1 MKRHFANMVFALI
14 LAAYTVYAAL
24 DTFVIVRVLTP
35 DTLPTATAEA
45 STAPTEAPTTVPTA
59 TESPAEQ
66 ATTAPISADTEY
78 HDDQIDIVLTT
89 MRVENTTVYVADV
102 QIADISLLKTAL
114 AGNTYAR
121 NLTETTSVQAAN
133 AGAILAINGDYYG
146 AQERGYVLRNGV
158 LYRASAQSGTDALV
172 IGADGNFRIIT
183 EGETSADT
191 LVREGAWQVLTF
203 GPALIN
209 GGQVTVSSSDEVGRA
224 MTSNPRTAIGQI
236 SEGHYLLVVSD
247 GRTKE
252 SAGLSLRQLAEL
264 MQSLG
269 AQVAYNL
276 DGGGSSTMV
285 FQGRVVSIITEG
297 ETSADTLVREGAW
310 QVLTFGPALI
320 NGGQVTVSSS
330 DEVGRAMTSNPRTA
344 IGQISEGH
352 YLLVVS
358 DGRTKE
364 SAGLSLRQLAELM
377 QSLGAQVAYNLDGG
391 GSSTMV
397 FQGRVVNNP
406 TTNGRSIRERS
417 VSDIVYIGY

>member
-59 TESPAEQ
+59 TEQ
-66 ATTAPISADTEY
+66 AATVPISTDTEY

-172 IGADGNFRIIT
+172 IGADGSFRIIN

-209 GGQVTVSSSDEVGRA
+209 GGQVTVSSSDEIGRA

-252 SAGLSLRQLAEL
+252 STGLSLRQLAEL

-269 AQVAYNL
+269 AQ
-276 DGGGSSTMV
+276 
-285 FQGRVVSIITEG
+285 I
-297 ETSADTLVREGAW
+297 
-310 QVLTFGPALI
+310 
-320 NGGQVTVSSS
+320 
-330 DEVGRAMTSNPRTA
+330 
-344 IGQISEGH
+344 
-352 YLLVVS
+352 
-358 DGRTKE
+358 
-364 SAGLSLRQLAELM
+364 
-377 QSLGAQVAYNLDGG
+377 AYNLDGG

-406 TTNGRSIRERS
+406 TTNGRSLRERS

>member
-35 DTLPTATAEA
+35 DTLPTATVEA
-45 STAPTEAPTTVPTA
+45 STAPTA
-59 TESPAEQ
+59 TEPPAEQ
-66 ATTAPISADTEY
+66 ATTAPISTDTEY

-203 GPALIN
+203 GPALVKD
-209 GGQVTVSSSDEVGRA
+209 GQVTVSSSDEVGRA

-236 SEGHYLLVVSD
+236 SKGHYLLVVSD

-269 AQVAYNL
+269 AQ
-276 DGGGSSTMV
+276 
-285 FQGRVVSIITEG
+285 I
-297 ETSADTLVREGAW
+297 
-310 QVLTFGPALI
+310 
-320 NGGQVTVSSS
+320 
-330 DEVGRAMTSNPRTA
+330 
-344 IGQISEGH
+344 
-352 YLLVVS
+352 
-358 DGRTKE
+358 
-364 SAGLSLRQLAELM
+364 
-377 QSLGAQVAYNLDGG
+377 AYNLDGG

>member
-14 LAAYTVYAAL
+14 LIAYTVYAAL

-45 STAPTEAPTTVPTA
+45 STAPTA

-66 ATTAPISADTEY
+66 TTTAPVSTDTEY

-102 QIADISLLKTAL
+102 QLADISLLKTAL

-172 IGADGNFRIIT
+172 IGADGNFRIIN

-209 GGQVTVSSSDEVGRA
+209 GRQVTVSSSDEVGRA

-252 SAGLSLRQLAEL
+252 STGLSLRQLAEL

-269 AQVAYNL
+269 AQ
-276 DGGGSSTMV
+276 
-285 FQGRVVSIITEG
+285 I
-297 ETSADTLVREGAW
+297 
-310 QVLTFGPALI
+310 
-320 NGGQVTVSSS
+320 
-330 DEVGRAMTSNPRTA
+330 
-344 IGQISEGH
+344 
-352 YLLVVS
+352 
-358 DGRTKE
+358 
-364 SAGLSLRQLAELM
+364 
-377 QSLGAQVAYNLDGG
+377 AYNLDGG

-397 FQGRVVNNP
+397 FQGRVVNSP

>member
-1 MKRHFANMVFALI
+1 MKRHFASMVFALI

-35 DTLPTATAEA
+35 DTLPTATVEA
-45 STAPTEAPTTVPTA
+45 STAPTA
-59 TESPAEQ
+59 TEPPAEQ
-66 ATTAPISADTEY
+66 ATTAPISTDTEY

-133 AGAILAINGDYYG
+133 TGAILAINGDYYG

-172 IGADGNFRIIT
+172 IGADGNFRIIN

-269 AQVAYNL
+269 AQIAYNL
-276 DGGGSSTMV
+276 DGGSSCT
-285 FQGRVVSIITEG
+285 VVLNNEK
-297 ETSADTLVREGAW
+297 
-310 QVLTFGPALI
+310 I
-320 NGGQVTVSSS
+320 NSPSNPKRR
-330 DEVGRAMTSNPRTA
+330 EVGDCIYFATLIPN
-344 IGQISEGH
+344 E
-352 YLLVVS
+352 
-358 DGRTKE
+358 
-364 SAGLSLRQLAELM
+364 
-377 QSLGAQVAYNLDGG
+377 
-391 GSSTMV
+391 
-397 FQGRVVNNP
+397 
-406 TTNGRSIRERS
+406 
-417 VSDIVYIGY
+417 

>member
-45 STAPTEAPTTVPTA
+45 STAPTEAPTT
-59 TESPAEQ
+59 
-66 ATTAPISADTEY
+66 APISTDTEY

-89 MRVENTTVYVADV
+89 MRVEDTTVYVADV
-102 QIADISLLKTAL
+102 QLADISLLKTAL
-114 AGNTYAR
+114 PGNTYAR

-252 SAGLSLRQLAEL
+252 STGLSLRQLAEL

-269 AQVAYNL
+269 AQ
-276 DGGGSSTMV
+276 
-285 FQGRVVSIITEG
+285 I
-297 ETSADTLVREGAW
+297 
-310 QVLTFGPALI
+310 
-320 NGGQVTVSSS
+320 
-330 DEVGRAMTSNPRTA
+330 
-344 IGQISEGH
+344 
-352 YLLVVS
+352 
-358 DGRTKE
+358 
-364 SAGLSLRQLAELM
+364 
-377 QSLGAQVAYNLDGG
+377 AYNLDGG

>member
-45 STAPTEAPTTVPTA
+45 STAPTEAPTT
-59 TESPAEQ
+59 
-66 ATTAPISADTEY
+66 APISTDTEY

-89 MRVENTTVYVADV
+89 MRVENTTVYIADV
-102 QIADISLLKTAL
+102 QIADIFLLKTAL

-133 AGAILAINGDYYG
+133 TGAILAINGDYYG

-236 SEGHYLLVVSD
+236 SEGHYLLVASD

-252 SAGLSLRQLAEL
+252 STGLSLRQLAEL

-269 AQVAYNL
+269 AQ
-276 DGGGSSTMV
+276 
-285 FQGRVVSIITEG
+285 I
-297 ETSADTLVREGAW
+297 
-310 QVLTFGPALI
+310 
-320 NGGQVTVSSS
+320 
-330 DEVGRAMTSNPRTA
+330 
-344 IGQISEGH
+344 
-352 YLLVVS
+352 
-358 DGRTKE
+358 
-364 SAGLSLRQLAELM
+364 
-377 QSLGAQVAYNLDGG
+377 AYNLDGG

>member
-45 STAPTEAPTTVPTA
+45 STAPTA
-59 TESPAEQ
+59 TEPPAEQ

-252 SAGLSLRQLAEL
+252 STGLSLRQLAEL

-269 AQVAYNL
+269 AQ
-276 DGGGSSTMV
+276 
-285 FQGRVVSIITEG
+285 I
-297 ETSADTLVREGAW
+297 
-310 QVLTFGPALI
+310 
-320 NGGQVTVSSS
+320 
-330 DEVGRAMTSNPRTA
+330 
-344 IGQISEGH
+344 
-352 YLLVVS
+352 
-358 DGRTKE
+358 
-364 SAGLSLRQLAELM
+364 
-377 QSLGAQVAYNLDGG
+377 AYNLDGG

>member
-14 LAAYTVYAAL
+14 LAAYTVYAVL

-45 STAPTEAPTTVPTA
+45 STAPTEAPTAAPTA

-66 ATTAPISADTEY
+66 ATTAPISTDTEY

-203 GPALIN
+203 GPALVKD
-209 GGQVTVSSSDEVGRA
+209 GQVTVSSSDEVGRA

-236 SEGHYLLVVSD
+236 SEGH
-247 GRTKE
+247 
-252 SAGLSLRQLAEL
+252 
-264 MQSLG
+264 
-269 AQVAYNL
+269 
-276 DGGGSSTMV
+276 
-285 FQGRVVSIITEG
+285 
-297 ETSADTLVREGAW
+297 
-310 QVLTFGPALI
+310 
-320 NGGQVTVSSS
+320 
-330 DEVGRAMTSNPRTA
+330 
-344 IGQISEGH
+344 H

-364 SAGLSLRQLAELM
+364 SNGLSLRQLAELM

>member
-1 MKRHFANMVFALI
+1 MKRHFASMVFALI

-35 DTLPTATAEA
+35 DTLPTATVEA
-45 STAPTEAPTTVPTA
+45 STAPTA
-59 TESPAEQ
+59 TEPPAEQ
-66 ATTAPISADTEY
+66 ATTAPISTDTEY

-269 AQVAYNL
+269 AQ
-276 DGGGSSTMV
+276 
-285 FQGRVVSIITEG
+285 I
-297 ETSADTLVREGAW
+297 
-310 QVLTFGPALI
+310 
-320 NGGQVTVSSS
+320 
-330 DEVGRAMTSNPRTA
+330 
-344 IGQISEGH
+344 
-352 YLLVVS
+352 
-358 DGRTKE
+358 
-364 SAGLSLRQLAELM
+364 
-377 QSLGAQVAYNLDGG
+377 AYNLDGG

>member
-1 MKRHFANMVFALI
+1 MKRHFASMVFALI

-35 DTLPTATAEA
+35 DTLPTATVEA
-45 STAPTEAPTTVPTA
+45 STAPTA
-59 TESPAEQ
+59 TEPPAEQ
-66 ATTAPISADTEY
+66 ATTAPISTDTEY

-172 IGADGNFRIIT
+172 IGADGNFRIIN
-183 EGETSADT
+183 ESETSADT

-203 GPALIN
+203 GPALIKD
-209 GGQVTVSSSDEVGRA
+209 GQVTVSSSDEVGRA

-247 GRTKE
+247 GRTEE

-269 AQVAYNL
+269 AQIAYNL
-276 DGGGSSTMV
+276 DGGGSST
-285 FQGRVVSIITEG
+285 I
-297 ETSADTLVREGAW
+297 
-310 QVLTFGPALI
+310 
-320 NGGQVTVSSS
+320 
-330 DEVGRAMTSNPRTA
+330 
-344 IGQISEGH
+344 
-352 YLLVVS
+352 
-358 DGRTKE
+358 
-364 SAGLSLRQLAELM
+364 
-377 QSLGAQVAYNLDGG
+377 
-391 GSSTMV
+391 V

>member
-1 MKRHFANMVFALI
+1 MKRHFASMVFALI

-45 STAPTEAPTTVPTA
+45 STAPTEAPTAAPTA
-59 TESPAEQ
+59 AEPPAEQ
-66 ATTAPISADTEY
+66 ATTAPISTDTEY

-252 SAGLSLRQLAEL
+252 S
-264 MQSLG
+264 
-269 AQVAYNL
+269 
-276 DGGGSSTMV
+276 T
-285 FQGRVVSIITEG
+285 
-297 ETSADTLVREGAW
+297 
-310 QVLTFGPALI
+310 
-320 NGGQVTVSSS
+320 
-330 DEVGRAMTSNPRTA
+330 
-344 IGQISEGH
+344 
-352 YLLVVS
+352 
-358 DGRTKE
+358 
-364 SAGLSLRQLAELM
+364 GLSLRQLAELM

-397 FQGRVVNNP
+397 FQGRVVNSP

>member
-45 STAPTEAPTTVPTA
+45 STAPTEAPTAAPTA
-59 TESPAEQ
+59 AEPPAEQ
-66 ATTAPISADTEY
+66 ATAPISADTEY

-102 QIADISLLKTAL
+102 QLADISLLKTAL

-133 AGAILAINGDYYG
+133 TGAILAINGDYYG

-252 SAGLSLRQLAEL
+252 STGLSLRQLAEL

-269 AQVAYNL
+269 AQ
-276 DGGGSSTMV
+276 
-285 FQGRVVSIITEG
+285 I
-297 ETSADTLVREGAW
+297 
-310 QVLTFGPALI
+310 
-320 NGGQVTVSSS
+320 
-330 DEVGRAMTSNPRTA
+330 
-344 IGQISEGH
+344 
-352 YLLVVS
+352 
-358 DGRTKE
+358 
-364 SAGLSLRQLAELM
+364 
-377 QSLGAQVAYNLDGG
+377 AYNLDGG

>member
-1 MKRHFANMVFALI
+1 MKRHFASMVFALI

-35 DTLPTATAEA
+35 DTLPTATVEA
-45 STAPTEAPTTVPTA
+45 STAPTA
-59 TESPAEQ
+59 TEPPAEQ
-66 ATTAPISADTEY
+66 ATTAPISTDTEY

-172 IGADGNFRIIT
+172 IGADGNFRIIN
-183 EGETSADT
+183 ESETSADT
-191 LVREGAWQVLTF
+191 LVREGVWQVLTF
-203 GPALIN
+203 GPALIKD
-209 GGQVTVSSSDEVGRA
+209 GQVTVSSSDEVGRA

-247 GRTKE
+247 GRTEE

-269 AQVAYNL
+269 AQIAYNL
-276 DGGGSSTMV
+276 DGGGSST
-285 FQGRVVSIITEG
+285 I
-297 ETSADTLVREGAW
+297 
-310 QVLTFGPALI
+310 
-320 NGGQVTVSSS
+320 
-330 DEVGRAMTSNPRTA
+330 
-344 IGQISEGH
+344 
-352 YLLVVS
+352 
-358 DGRTKE
+358 
-364 SAGLSLRQLAELM
+364 
-377 QSLGAQVAYNLDGG
+377 
-391 GSSTMV
+391 V

>member
-45 STAPTEAPTTVPTA
+45 STAPTA
-59 TESPAEQ
+59 TEPPAEQ
-66 ATTAPISADTEY
+66 ATTAPISTDTEY

-285 FQGRVVSIITEG
+285 FQGRVV
-297 ETSADTLVREGAW
+297 
-310 QVLTFGPALI
+310 
-320 NGGQVTVSSS
+320 
-330 DEVGRAMTSNPRTA
+330 
-344 IGQISEGH
+344 
-352 YLLVVS
+352 
-358 DGRTKE
+358 
-364 SAGLSLRQLAELM
+364 
-377 QSLGAQVAYNLDGG
+377 
-391 GSSTMV
+391 
-397 FQGRVVNNP
+397 NNP

>member
-1 MKRHFANMVFALI
+1 MKRHFASMVFALI

-35 DTLPTATAEA
+35 DTLPTATVEA
-45 STAPTEAPTTVPTA
+45 STAPTA
-59 TESPAEQ
+59 TEPPAEQ
-66 ATTAPISADTEY
+66 VTTAPISTDTEY

-252 SAGLSLRQLAEL
+252 S
-264 MQSLG
+264 
-269 AQVAYNL
+269 V
-276 DGGGSSTMV
+276 
-285 FQGRVVSIITEG
+285 
-297 ETSADTLVREGAW
+297 
-310 QVLTFGPALI
+310 
-320 NGGQVTVSSS
+320 
-330 DEVGRAMTSNPRTA
+330 
-344 IGQISEGH
+344 
-352 YLLVVS
+352 
-358 DGRTKE
+358 
-364 SAGLSLRQLAELM
+364 GLSLRQLAELM

>member
-1 MKRHFANMVFALI
+1 MKRHFASMVFALI

-45 STAPTEAPTTVPTA
+45 STAPTEAPTAAPTA
-59 TESPAEQ
+59 AEPPAEQ
-66 ATTAPISADTEY
+66 ATTAPISTDTEY

-133 AGAILAINGDYYG
+133 TGAILAINGDYYG

-172 IGADGNFRIIT
+172 IGADGNFRIIN

-203 GPALIN
+203 GPALVKD
-209 GGQVTVSSSDEVGRA
+209 GQVTVRSSDEVGRA

-252 SAGLSLRQLAEL
+252 STGLSLRQLAEL

-269 AQVAYNL
+269 AQ
-276 DGGGSSTMV
+276 
-285 FQGRVVSIITEG
+285 I
-297 ETSADTLVREGAW
+297 
-310 QVLTFGPALI
+310 
-320 NGGQVTVSSS
+320 
-330 DEVGRAMTSNPRTA
+330 
-344 IGQISEGH
+344 
-352 YLLVVS
+352 
-358 DGRTKE
+358 
-364 SAGLSLRQLAELM
+364 
-377 QSLGAQVAYNLDGG
+377 AYNLDGG

-397 FQGRVVNNP
+397 FQGRVVNSP

>member
-45 STAPTEAPTTVPTA
+45 STAPTEAPTT
-59 TESPAEQ
+59 
-66 ATTAPISADTEY
+66 APISTDTEY

-209 GGQVTVSSSDEVGRA
+209 GGQVAVSSSDEVGRA

-252 SAGLSLRQLAEL
+252 STGLSLRQLAEL

-269 AQVAYNL
+269 AQ
-276 DGGGSSTMV
+276 
-285 FQGRVVSIITEG
+285 I
-297 ETSADTLVREGAW
+297 
-310 QVLTFGPALI
+310 
-320 NGGQVTVSSS
+320 
-330 DEVGRAMTSNPRTA
+330 
-344 IGQISEGH
+344 
-352 YLLVVS
+352 
-358 DGRTKE
+358 
-364 SAGLSLRQLAELM
+364 
-377 QSLGAQVAYNLDGG
+377 AYNLDGG

>member
-45 STAPTEAPTTVPTA
+45 STAPTEAPTAAPTA
-59 TESPAEQ
+59 AEPPAEQ
-66 ATTAPISADTEY
+66 ATTAPISTDTEY

-133 AGAILAINGDYYG
+133 TGAILAINGDYYG

-172 IGADGNFRIIT
+172 IGADGNFRIIN

-203 GPALIN
+203 GPALVKD
-209 GGQVTVSSSDEVGRA
+209 GQVTVRSSDEVGRA

-247 GRTKE
+247 GQTKE
-252 SAGLSLRQLAEL
+252 STGLSLRQLAEL

-269 AQVAYNL
+269 AQ
-276 DGGGSSTMV
+276 
-285 FQGRVVSIITEG
+285 I
-297 ETSADTLVREGAW
+297 
-310 QVLTFGPALI
+310 
-320 NGGQVTVSSS
+320 
-330 DEVGRAMTSNPRTA
+330 
-344 IGQISEGH
+344 
-352 YLLVVS
+352 
-358 DGRTKE
+358 
-364 SAGLSLRQLAELM
+364 
-377 QSLGAQVAYNLDGG
+377 AYNLDGG

-397 FQGRVVNNP
+397 FQGRVVNSP

>member
-1 MKRHFANMVFALI
+1 MKRHCANMVFALI
-14 LAAYTVYAAL
+14 LIAYTVYAAL

-45 STAPTEAPTTVPTA
+45 STAPTEP
-59 TESPAEQ
+59 PAEQ
-66 ATTAPISADTEY
+66 AATVPISTDTEC

-172 IGADGNFRIIT
+172 IGADGNFRIIH

-203 GPALIN
+203 GPALIKD
-209 GGQVTVSSSDEVGRA
+209 GQVTVSSSDEVWRA

-247 GRTKE
+247 GRTEE
-252 SAGLSLRQLAEL
+252 STGLSLRQLAEL

-269 AQVAYNL
+269 AQ
-276 DGGGSSTMV
+276 
-285 FQGRVVSIITEG
+285 I
-297 ETSADTLVREGAW
+297 
-310 QVLTFGPALI
+310 
-320 NGGQVTVSSS
+320 
-330 DEVGRAMTSNPRTA
+330 
-344 IGQISEGH
+344 
-352 YLLVVS
+352 
-358 DGRTKE
+358 
-364 SAGLSLRQLAELM
+364 
-377 QSLGAQVAYNLDGG
+377 AYNLDGG

>member
-1 MKRHFANMVFALI
+1 MKRHFASMVFALI
-14 LAAYTVYAAL
+14 WAAYTVYAAL

-45 STAPTEAPTTVPTA
+45 STAPTEAP
-59 TESPAEQ
+59 
-66 ATTAPISADTEY
+66 TTAPISADTEY

-209 GGQVTVSSSDEVGRA
+209 DGQVTVSSSDEVGRA

-269 AQVAYNL
+269 AQ
-276 DGGGSSTMV
+276 
-285 FQGRVVSIITEG
+285 I
-297 ETSADTLVREGAW
+297 
-310 QVLTFGPALI
+310 
-320 NGGQVTVSSS
+320 
-330 DEVGRAMTSNPRTA
+330 
-344 IGQISEGH
+344 
-352 YLLVVS
+352 
-358 DGRTKE
+358 
-364 SAGLSLRQLAELM
+364 
-377 QSLGAQVAYNLDGG
+377 AYNLDGG

-406 TTNGRSIRERS
+406 TTNGRSLRERS

>member
-14 LAAYTVYAAL
+14 LIAYTVYAAL

-35 DTLPTATAEA
+35 DTL
-45 STAPTEAPTTVPTA
+45 PTEAPTTVPTA

-66 ATTAPISADTEY
+66 ATTAPISTDTEY

-203 GPALIN
+203 GPALVKD
-209 GGQVTVSSSDEVGRA
+209 GQVTVSSSDEVGRA

-236 SEGHYLLVVSD
+236 REGHYLLVVSD

-252 SAGLSLRQLAEL
+252 STGLSLRQLAEL

-269 AQVAYNL
+269 AQ
-276 DGGGSSTMV
+276 
-285 FQGRVVSIITEG
+285 I
-297 ETSADTLVREGAW
+297 
-310 QVLTFGPALI
+310 
-320 NGGQVTVSSS
+320 
-330 DEVGRAMTSNPRTA
+330 
-344 IGQISEGH
+344 
-352 YLLVVS
+352 
-358 DGRTKE
+358 
-364 SAGLSLRQLAELM
+364 
-377 QSLGAQVAYNLDGG
+377 AYNLDGG

-397 FQGRVVNNP
+397 FQGRVVNSP

>member
-35 DTLPTATAEA
+35 DTLPTSTAEA
-45 STAPTEAPTTVPTA
+45 STAPTEAP
-59 TESPAEQ
+59 
-66 ATTAPISADTEY
+66 TTAPISADTEY

-102 QIADISLLKTAL
+102 QLADISLLKTAL

-252 SAGLSLRQLAEL
+252 SGGLSLRQLAEL

-269 AQVAYNL
+269 AQ
-276 DGGGSSTMV
+276 
-285 FQGRVVSIITEG
+285 I
-297 ETSADTLVREGAW
+297 
-310 QVLTFGPALI
+310 
-320 NGGQVTVSSS
+320 
-330 DEVGRAMTSNPRTA
+330 
-344 IGQISEGH
+344 
-352 YLLVVS
+352 
-358 DGRTKE
+358 
-364 SAGLSLRQLAELM
+364 
-377 QSLGAQVAYNLDGG
+377 AYNLDGG

>member
-14 LAAYTVYAAL
+14 LIAYTVYAAL

-45 STAPTEAPTTVPTA
+45 STAPTA
-59 TESPAEQ
+59 TEPPAEQ
-66 ATTAPISADTEY
+66 ATTAPISTDTEY

-285 FQGRVVSIITEG
+285 FQGRVV
-297 ETSADTLVREGAW
+297 
-310 QVLTFGPALI
+310 
-320 NGGQVTVSSS
+320 
-330 DEVGRAMTSNPRTA
+330 
-344 IGQISEGH
+344 
-352 YLLVVS
+352 
-358 DGRTKE
+358 
-364 SAGLSLRQLAELM
+364 
-377 QSLGAQVAYNLDGG
+377 
-391 GSSTMV
+391 
-397 FQGRVVNNP
+397 NNP

>member
-14 LAAYTVYAAL
+14 LIAYTVYAAL
-24 DTFVIVRVLTP
+24 DTFVIVRVLTL
-35 DTLPTATAEA
+35 DTLPTATVEA
-45 STAPTEAPTTVPTA
+45 STAPTV
-59 TESPAEQ
+59 TEPPAEQ
-66 ATTAPISADTEY
+66 ATTAPISTDTEY

-121 NLTETTSVQAAN
+121 NLTETTSVQVAN
-133 AGAILAINGDYYG
+133 TGAILAINGDYYG

-172 IGADGNFRIIT
+172 IGADGNFRIIN

-203 GPALIN
+203 GPALVKD
-209 GGQVTVSSSDEVGRA
+209 GQVTVRSSDEVGRA

-252 SAGLSLRQLAEL
+252 STGLSLRQLAEL

-269 AQVAYNL
+269 AQ
-276 DGGGSSTMV
+276 
-285 FQGRVVSIITEG
+285 I
-297 ETSADTLVREGAW
+297 
-310 QVLTFGPALI
+310 
-320 NGGQVTVSSS
+320 
-330 DEVGRAMTSNPRTA
+330 
-344 IGQISEGH
+344 
-352 YLLVVS
+352 
-358 DGRTKE
+358 
-364 SAGLSLRQLAELM
+364 
-377 QSLGAQVAYNLDGG
+377 AYNLDGG

>member
-35 DTLPTATAEA
+35 DTLPTATVEA
-45 STAPTEAPTTVPTA
+45 STAPTA
-59 TESPAEQ
+59 TEPPAEQ
-66 ATTAPISADTEY
+66 ATTAPISTDTEY

-269 AQVAYNL
+269 AQ
-276 DGGGSSTMV
+276 
-285 FQGRVVSIITEG
+285 I
-297 ETSADTLVREGAW
+297 
-310 QVLTFGPALI
+310 
-320 NGGQVTVSSS
+320 
-330 DEVGRAMTSNPRTA
+330 
-344 IGQISEGH
+344 
-352 YLLVVS
+352 
-358 DGRTKE
+358 
-364 SAGLSLRQLAELM
+364 
-377 QSLGAQVAYNLDGG
+377 AYNLDGG

>member
-1 MKRHFANMVFALI
+1 MKQHFANMVFALI

-24 DTFVIVRVLTP
+24 DTFVIVRVLMP

-45 STAPTEAPTTVPTA
+45 STAPTEAPTAAPTA
-59 TESPAEQ
+59 TEPPAEQ
-66 ATTAPISADTEY
+66 ATTTPISTDTEY

-172 IGADGNFRIIT
+172 IDADGNFRIIT

-203 GPALIN
+203 GPALVKD
-209 GGQVTVSSSDEVGRA
+209 GQVTVSNSDEVGRA

-252 SAGLSLRQLAEL
+252 S
-264 MQSLG
+264 
-269 AQVAYNL
+269 
-276 DGGGSSTMV
+276 T
-285 FQGRVVSIITEG
+285 
-297 ETSADTLVREGAW
+297 
-310 QVLTFGPALI
+310 
-320 NGGQVTVSSS
+320 
-330 DEVGRAMTSNPRTA
+330 
-344 IGQISEGH
+344 
-352 YLLVVS
+352 
-358 DGRTKE
+358 
-364 SAGLSLRQLAELM
+364 GLSLRQLAELM

>member
-1 MKRHFANMVFALI
+1 MKRHFANIVFALI

-35 DTLPTATAEA
+35 DTLPTATVEA
-45 STAPTEAPTTVPTA
+45 STAPTA
-59 TESPAEQ
+59 TEPPAEQ
-66 ATTAPISADTEY
+66 ATTAPISTDTEY

-269 AQVAYNL
+269 AQ
-276 DGGGSSTMV
+276 
-285 FQGRVVSIITEG
+285 I
-297 ETSADTLVREGAW
+297 
-310 QVLTFGPALI
+310 
-320 NGGQVTVSSS
+320 
-330 DEVGRAMTSNPRTA
+330 
-344 IGQISEGH
+344 
-352 YLLVVS
+352 
-358 DGRTKE
+358 
-364 SAGLSLRQLAELM
+364 
-377 QSLGAQVAYNLDGG
+377 AYNLDGG

>member
-1 MKRHFANMVFALI
+1 MKRHFASMVFALI

-45 STAPTEAPTTVPTA
+45 STAPTEAP
-59 TESPAEQ
+59 
-66 ATTAPISADTEY
+66 TTAPISADTEY

-203 GPALIN
+203 GPALVKD
-209 GGQVTVSSSDEVGRA
+209 GQVTVRSSDEVGRA

-252 SAGLSLRQLAEL
+252 STGLSLRQLAEL

-269 AQVAYNL
+269 AQ
-276 DGGGSSTMV
+276 
-285 FQGRVVSIITEG
+285 I
-297 ETSADTLVREGAW
+297 
-310 QVLTFGPALI
+310 
-320 NGGQVTVSSS
+320 
-330 DEVGRAMTSNPRTA
+330 
-344 IGQISEGH
+344 
-352 YLLVVS
+352 
-358 DGRTKE
+358 
-364 SAGLSLRQLAELM
+364 
-377 QSLGAQVAYNLDGG
+377 AYNLDGG

-406 TTNGRSIRERS
+406 TTNGRSLRERS

>member
-1 MKRHFANMVFALI
+1 MVFALI
-14 LAAYTVYAAL
+14 LIAYTVYAAL

-45 STAPTEAPTTVPTA
+45 STAPTEP
-59 TESPAEQ
+59 PAEQ
-66 ATTAPISADTEY
+66 TTTAPISTDTEY

-102 QIADISLLKTAL
+102 QLADISLLKTAL

-203 GPALIN
+203 GPALIKD
-209 GGQVTVSSSDEVGRA
+209 GQVTVSSSDEVGRA

-252 SAGLSLRQLAEL
+252 STGLSLRQLAEL

-269 AQVAYNL
+269 AQ
-276 DGGGSSTMV
+276 
-285 FQGRVVSIITEG
+285 I
-297 ETSADTLVREGAW
+297 
-310 QVLTFGPALI
+310 
-320 NGGQVTVSSS
+320 
-330 DEVGRAMTSNPRTA
+330 
-344 IGQISEGH
+344 
-352 YLLVVS
+352 
-358 DGRTKE
+358 
-364 SAGLSLRQLAELM
+364 
-377 QSLGAQVAYNLDGG
+377 AYNLDGG

>member
-45 STAPTEAPTTVPTA
+45 STAPTA
-59 TESPAEQ
+59 TEPPAEQ
-66 ATTAPISADTEY
+66 ATTAPISTDTEY

-146 AQERGYVLRNGV
+146 AQERGYVLRNGM
-158 LYRASAQSGTDALV
+158 LYRASSQSGTDALV
-172 IGADGNFRIIT
+172 IGADGNFRIIN
-183 EGETSADT
+183 ESETSADT

-203 GPALIN
+203 GPALIKD
-209 GGQVTVSSSDEVGRA
+209 GQVTVSSSDEVGRA

-247 GRTKE
+247 GRTEE

-269 AQVAYNL
+269 AQIAYNL
-276 DGGGSSTMV
+276 DGGGSST
-285 FQGRVVSIITEG
+285 I
-297 ETSADTLVREGAW
+297 
-310 QVLTFGPALI
+310 
-320 NGGQVTVSSS
+320 
-330 DEVGRAMTSNPRTA
+330 
-344 IGQISEGH
+344 
-352 YLLVVS
+352 
-358 DGRTKE
+358 
-364 SAGLSLRQLAELM
+364 
-377 QSLGAQVAYNLDGG
+377 
-391 GSSTMV
+391 V

>member
-1 MKRHFANMVFALI
+1 MKRHFASMVFALI

-45 STAPTEAPTTVPTA
+45 STAPTEAP
-59 TESPAEQ
+59 
-66 ATTAPISADTEY
+66 TTAPISADTEY

-209 GGQVTVSSSDEVGRA
+209 DGQVTVSSSDEVGRA

-269 AQVAYNL
+269 AQ
-276 DGGGSSTMV
+276 
-285 FQGRVVSIITEG
+285 I
-297 ETSADTLVREGAW
+297 
-310 QVLTFGPALI
+310 
-320 NGGQVTVSSS
+320 
-330 DEVGRAMTSNPRTA
+330 
-344 IGQISEGH
+344 
-352 YLLVVS
+352 
-358 DGRTKE
+358 
-364 SAGLSLRQLAELM
+364 
-377 QSLGAQVAYNLDGG
+377 AYNLDGG

>member
-14 LAAYTVYAAL
+14 LIAYTVYAAL

-35 DTLPTATAEA
+35 DTL
-45 STAPTEAPTTVPTA
+45 PTEAPTTVPTA

-66 ATTAPISADTEY
+66 ATTAPISTDTEY

-191 LVREGAWQVLTF
+191 LVRESAWQVLTF
-203 GPALIN
+203 GPALVKD
-209 GGQVTVSSSDEVGRA
+209 GQVTVSSSDEVGRA

-252 SAGLSLRQLAEL
+252 STGLSLRQLAEL

-269 AQVAYNL
+269 AQ
-276 DGGGSSTMV
+276 
-285 FQGRVVSIITEG
+285 I
-297 ETSADTLVREGAW
+297 
-310 QVLTFGPALI
+310 
-320 NGGQVTVSSS
+320 
-330 DEVGRAMTSNPRTA
+330 
-344 IGQISEGH
+344 
-352 YLLVVS
+352 
-358 DGRTKE
+358 
-364 SAGLSLRQLAELM
+364 
-377 QSLGAQVAYNLDGG
+377 AYNLDGG

-397 FQGRVVNNP
+397 FQGRVVNSP